1 MLEYGCKRAEGW
13 EGDAE
18 FGREGRSAC
27 VVRRRSTS
35 RTQKKVKILTR
46 SLKRCRER
54 LRAEKGTRKRKGR
67 GGRVAVR
74 GKGEEGKSSTISS
87 THPFSQRRAASRPQI
102 FFRFRVHFSY
112 DQRTQTTIMRSTR
125 SNTIPDVS
133 FKRPC
138 KRGAQADLSPFP
150 FPLSLLRTPSS
161 SESRRRYCST

>member
-1 MLEYGCKRAEGW
+1 MGRRRRVW
-13 EGDAE
+13 EGGEVSVRRASPEHIQDPKKGKDTHEIFEEMQRALEGRKRDAE
-18 FGREGRSAC
+18 
-27 VVRRRSTS
+27 
-35 RTQKKVKILTR
+35 KK
-46 SLKRCRER
+46 RER
-54 LRAEKGTRKRKGR
+54 RESCRSWEGR
-67 GGRVAVR
+67 GGQ
-74 GKGEEGKSSTISS
+74 KSSTISS